1 MAKISTDRTTP
12 TTATISARESTAF
25 LRAETAFA
33 VSSYLSEK
41 SSMGFTFRKSMGR
54 KKLPIV

>member
-1 MAKISTDRTTP
+1 MAKISTDRTIP